1 MIHFR
6 IDGRPQP
13 QGRPRA
19 VRMGAGVRMYDPP
32 KSKAY
37 KQMVAAKV
45 RSSMKINGIQT
56 ITEPLAVHLN
66 FYFTPPKSYSKK
78 RIRAIE
84 AKEEL
89 FTKKPDLDNLV
100 KSVTDGMNGIMYE
113 DDSQIVG
120 LTAGKHYGHED
131 YVDVKIEVIKDGK
144 KYYEKNSFIF

>member
-1 MIHFR
+1 MIHFK
-6 IDGRPQP
+6 IEGRGVP

-37 KQMVAAKV
+37 KQMVSARV
-45 RSSMKINGIQT
+45 RSYMKINGIQT

-89 FTKKPDLDNLV
+89 FTKKPDLDNLA
-100 KSVTDGMNGIMYE
+100 KSILDSCNNLLFK

-120 LTAGKHYGHED
+120 LTIGKHYGHED
-131 YVDVKIEVIKDGK
+131 YVDVKVQIIETGK
-144 KYYEKNSFIF
+144 KSNNT

>member
-1 MIHFR
+1 MEIHFV
-6 IDGRPQP
+6 IEGRPQP

-37 KQMVAAKV
+37 KQMVSARV
-45 RSSMKINGIQT
+45 RSYMKINGIQT

-89 FTKKPDLDNLV
+89 FTKKPDLDNLA
-100 KSVTDGMNGIMYE
+100 KSILDSCNNLLFK

-120 LTAGKHYGHED
+120 LTIGKHYGHED
-131 YVDVKIEVIKDGK
+131 YVDVKVQIIETGK
-144 KYYEKNSFIF
+144 KSNNT

>member
-1 MIHFR
+1 MIHFK
-6 IDGRPQP
+6 IEGRPQP

-45 RSSMKINGIQT
+45 RSYMKINGIQT
-56 ITEPLAVHLN
+56 ITEPIAIHLN
-66 FYFTPPKSYSKK
+66 FYYTPPKSYSKK

-89 FTKKPDLDNLV
+89 FTKKIDLDNLI
-100 KSVTDGMNGIMYE
+100 KSVTDGMNSIVYL

-131 YVDVKIEVIKDGK
+131 YVDVKIEVIKDAK
-144 KYYEKNSFIF
+144 KYYEENNFIF

>member
-1 MIHFR
+1 MINFK
-6 IDGRPQP
+6 IEGKAQP

-37 KQMVAAKV
+37 KQVVAAKV
-45 RSSMKINGIQT
+45 RSYMKINGIQM

-89 FTKKPDLDNLV
+89 FTKKPDLDNLA
-100 KSVTDGMNGIMYE
+100 KSILDSCNNLLFK
-113 DDSQIVG
+113 DDSQIIR
-120 LTAGKHYGHED
+120 LTISKHYGHED
-131 YVDVKIEVIKDGK
+131 YVDVKVQIIEAGK
-144 KYYEKNSFIF
+144 KSNNI

>member
-1 MIHFR
+1 MSEIINFI
-6 IDGRPQP
+6 IDGKPVP

-19 VRMGAGVRMYDPP
+19 VRMGSGVRMYDPP

-45 RSSMKINGIQT
+45 RSYMKINGIQT
-56 ITEPLAVHLN
+56 ITEPIAVHLN
-66 FYFTPPKSYSKK
+66 FYFTPPKSCSKK

-89 FTKKPDLDNLV
+89 FTKKPDLDNLA
-100 KSVTDGMNGIMYE
+100 KSILDSCNNLLFK

-120 LTAGKHYGHED
+120 LTIEKDYGHED
-131 YVDVKIEVIKDGK
+131 YVDVKVQIIDNGAE
-144 KYYEKNSFIF
+144 YYV

>member
-1 MIHFR
+1 MIHFK
-6 IDGRPQP
+6 IEGKPVP

-19 VRMGAGVRMYDPP
+19 VRMGAGVRVYDPP

-45 RSSMKINGIQT
+45 RSYMKINGIQT

-66 FYFTPPKSYSKK
+66 FYFTTPKSYSKK

-89 FTKKPDLDNLV
+89 FTKKPDLDNLA
-100 KSVTDGMNGIMYE
+100 KSILDSCNNLLFK

-120 LTAGKHYGHED
+120 LTIGKHYGHED
-131 YVDVKIEVIKDGK
+131 YVDVKVQIIETGK
-144 KYYEKNSFIF
+144 KSNNT

>member
-1 MIHFR
+1 MEIHFV
-6 IDGRPQP
+6 IEGRSRP

-37 KQMVAAKV
+37 KQMVSAKV
-45 RSSMKINGIQT
+45 RSYMKINEIQT
-56 ITEPLAVHLN
+56 ITEPIAVHLN

-89 FTKKPDLDNLV
+89 FTKKPDLDNLA
-100 KSVTDGMNGIMYE
+100 KSILDSCNNLLFK

-120 LTAGKHYGHED
+120 LTIGKHYGNKD
-131 YVDVKIEVIKDGK
+131 YVDMKVQIIETGGK
-144 KYYEKNSFIF
+144 SDNM

>member
-1 MIHFR
+1 MIHFK
-6 IDGRPQP
+6 IEGKPVP

-32 KSKAY
+32 KSKVY

-45 RSSMKINGIQT
+45 RSYMKINGIQT

-89 FTKKPDLDNLV
+89 FTKKPDLDNLAQSILDSCHNLLF
-100 KSVTDGMNGIMYE
+100 K

-120 LTAGKHYGHED
+120 LTIGKHYGHED
-131 YVDVKIEVIKDGK
+131 YVDVKVQIIETGK
-144 KYYEKNSFIF
+144 KSNNT

>member
-1 MIHFR
+1 MIHFK
-6 IDGRPQP
+6 IEGKPVP

-32 KSKAY
+32 KSKVY

-45 RSSMKINGIQT
+45 RSYMKINGIQT

-89 FTKKPDLDNLV
+89 FTKKPDLDNLA
-100 KSVTDGMNGIMYE
+100 KSILDSCNNLLFK

-120 LTAGKHYGHED
+120 LTIGKHYGHED
-131 YVDVKIEVIKDGK
+131 YVDVKVQIIETGK
-144 KYYEKNSFIF
+144 KSENT

>member
-1 MIHFR
+1 MEIHFV
-6 IDGRPQP
+6 IEGRPQP

-19 VRMGAGVRMYDPP
+19 VRMGKGVRMYDPP

-45 RSSMKINGIQT
+45 RSYMKINGIQT

-66 FYFTPPKSYSKK
+66 FYFTTPKSYSKK

-89 FTKKPDLDNLV
+89 FTKKPDLDNLA
-100 KSVTDGMNGIMYE
+100 KSILDSCNNLLFK

-120 LTAGKHYGHED
+120 LTIGKHYGHED
-131 YVDVKIEVIKDGK
+131 YVDVKVQIIETGK
-144 KYYEKNSFIF
+144 KSNNT

>member
-1 MIHFR
+1 MIHFK
-6 IDGRPQP
+6 IEGKPVP

-32 KSKAY
+32 KSKVY

-45 RSSMKINGIQT
+45 RSYMKINGIQT

-89 FTKKPDLDNLV
+89 FTKKPDLDNLA
-100 KSVTDGMNGIMYE
+100 KLILDSCNNLLFK
-113 DDSQIVG
+113 DDSQIIG
-120 LTAGKHYGHED
+120 LTIGKHYGHED
-131 YVDVKIEVIKDGK
+131 YVDVKVQIIETGK
-144 KYYEKNSFIF
+144 KSNNI

>member
-1 MIHFR
+1 MIHFK
-6 IDGRPQP
+6 IEGRGVP

-37 KQMVAAKV
+37 KQMVSAKV
-45 RSSMKINGIQT
+45 RSYMKINGIQM

-89 FTKKPDLDNLV
+89 FTKKPDLDNLA
-100 KSVTDGMNGIMYE
+100 KSILDSCNNLLFK

-120 LTAGKHYGHED
+120 LTIGKHYGHED
-131 YVDVKIEVIKDGK
+131 YVDVKVQIIETGK
-144 KYYEKNSFIF
+144 KSDNT

>member
-1 MIHFR
+1 MIHFK
-6 IDGRPQP
+6 IEGPGIP

-45 RSSMKINGIQT
+45 RSYMKINGIQT
-56 ITEPLAVHLN
+56 ITAPIAVHLN

-78 RIRAIE
+78 RIQAIE

-89 FTKKPDLDNLV
+89 FTKHLDLDNLV
-100 KSVTDGMNGIMYE
+100 KSVTDGMNGIMYV

-131 YVDVKIEVIKDGK
+131 YVDVKVQIIETGK
-144 KYYEKNSFIF
+144 KSDIT

>member
-1 MIHFR
+1 
-6 IDGRPQP
+6 
-13 QGRPRA
+13 
-19 VRMGAGVRMYDPP
+19 MGAGVRMYDPP

-45 RSSMKINGIQT
+45 RSYMKINGIQT

-66 FYFTPPKSYSKK
+66 FYFAPPKSYSKK

-89 FTKKPDLDNLV
+89 FTKKPDLDNLA
-100 KSVTDGMNGIMYE
+100 KSILDACNNLLFK

-120 LTAGKHYGHED
+120 LTIGKHYGDED
-131 YVDVKIEVIKDGK
+131 YVDVKVQIIETGK
-144 KYYEKNSFIF
+144 KAENI

>member
-1 MIHFR
+1 MIHFK
-6 IDGRPQP
+6 IEGKPVS

-19 VRMGAGVRMYDPP
+19 VRKGAGVRMYDPP

-45 RSSMKINGIQT
+45 RSYMKINGIQT
-56 ITEPLAVHLN
+56 ITAPLAVHLN

-78 RIRAIE
+78 RIQAIE

-89 FTKKPDLDNLV
+89 FTKKPDLDNLA
-100 KSVTDGMNGIMYE
+100 KSILDSCNNLLFK

-120 LTAGKHYGHED
+120 LTIGKHYGDED
-131 YVDVKIEVIKDGK
+131 YVDVKVQIIETGK
-144 KYYEKNSFIF
+144 KSENT

>member
-1 MIHFR
+1 MER
-6 IDGRPQP
+6 IAIIEFVIEGTPQP

-37 KQMVAAKV
+37 KQMVSDKV
-45 RSSMKINGIQT
+45 RSYMKINGIQT
-56 ITEPLAVHLN
+56 ITEPIAVHLN

-89 FTKKPDLDNLV
+89 FTKKPDLDNLA
-100 KSVTDGMNGIMYE
+100 KSILDSCNNLLFE
-113 DDSQIVG
+113 DDSQIVA
-120 LTAGKHYGHED
+120 LTISKHYGKED
-131 YVDVKIEVIKDGK
+131 YVDVKVEVIK
-144 KYYEKNSFIF
+144 

>member
-1 MIHFR
+1 MIHFK
-6 IDGRPQP
+6 IEGKPVP

-19 VRMGAGVRMYDPP
+19 ARMGAGVRMYDPP

-37 KQMVAAKV
+37 KQMVSAKV
-45 RSSMKINGIQT
+45 RSYMKINGIQT
-56 ITEPLAVHLN
+56 ITEPIAVHLN

-89 FTKKPDLDNLV
+89 FTKKPDLDNLA
-100 KSVTDGMNGIMYE
+100 KSILDSCNNLLFK

-120 LTAGKHYGHED
+120 LTIGKHYGHED
-131 YVDVKIEVIKDGK
+131 YVDVKVQIIETGK
-144 KYYEKNSFIF
+144 KSENI